1 MIFKITDFEDQ
12 SSGNTGFYLNIAI
25 NYGGRNEIVRAVQN
39 ISHDVLNGKM
49 SISEIDEKLISYYL
63 DTKEQDD
70 PDLIIRTAGEKRLS
84 NFLIWQSTYSELF
97 FSKKM
102 WPEFSIN
109 DFKIALNDY
118 YQRNR
123 KFGEVT
129 HSKKQL
135 FS

>member
-1 MIFKITDFEDQ
+1 MKNLEDQ

-25 NYGGRNEIVRAVQN
+25 NYGGRNEIVRAVQK
-39 ISHDVLNGKM
+39 ISNDVLKGKI

-63 DTKEQDD
+63 DTKEQED

>member
-1 MIFKITDFEDQ
+1 MILIQ
-12 SSGNTGFYLNIAI
+12 
-25 NYGGRNEIVRAVQN
+25 
-39 ISHDVLNGKM
+39 
-49 SISEIDEKLISYYL
+49 LISYYL

>member
-1 MIFKITDFEDQ
+1 
-12 SSGNTGFYLNIAI
+12 
-25 NYGGRNEIVRAVQN
+25 
-39 ISHDVLNGKM
+39 
-49 SISEIDEKLISYYL
+49 
-63 DTKEQDD
+63 
-70 PDLIIRTAGEKRLS
+70 
-84 NFLIWQSTYSELF
+84 
-97 FSKKM
+97 M